1 MKKCVLC
8 DKEFEGHGNNAEPL
22 SKGICCDACN
32 VDVINER
39 HYEHR
44 RNLKTILIDGGLHPA
59 IRRVK

>member
-32 VDVINER
+32 IRVIATRLDEL
-39 HYEHR
+39 HR
-44 RNLKTILIDGGLHPA
+44 KVYGD
-59 IRRVK
+59 